1 MFGIFLCTFVLLNVN
16 TWNREIENIL
26 LHDKNFNIGKTELL
40 YLETVSNQMVP
51 LRFSGMSTSERKMFS
66 NKIQASPTYSILTRK
81 RKDFTD
87 CWNSVSIKQVRL
99 TQFWQEFSKKLQDKV
114 LAGFNQASS
123 TYSILTY
130 LRRRYNEIMG
140 YVSIKQ
146 VRLTQFWR
154 ILGDDTMKSWATFQS
169 SKSNLLNSDT
179 LTVLKPVLPE

>member
-1 MFGIFLCTFVLLNVN
+1 MLSLGTEKLKISYCMIKILILGWRNYCIWKLYRIRCFL
-16 TWNREIENIL
+16 
-26 LHDKNFNIGKTELL
+26 
-40 YLETVSNQMVP
+40 

-146 VRLTQFWR
+146 VQLTQFWHVDCPETCVTR
-154 ILGDDTMKSWATFQS
+154 IMFQS
-169 SKSNLLNSDT
+169 SKSNLLNSDVSY
-179 LTVLKPVLPE
+179 LWWGFPFE

>member
-1 MFGIFLCTFVLLNVN
+1 MNRQYVNYSCLEFFFVHSSCWMLSLGTEKLKISYCMIKILILGWRNYCIWKLYRIRCFL
-16 TWNREIENIL
+16 
-26 LHDKNFNIGKTELL
+26 
-40 YLETVSNQMVP
+40 

-99 TQFWQEFSKKLQDKV
+99 TQFW
-114 LAGFNQASS
+114 
-123 TYSILTY
+123 
-130 LRRRYNEIMG
+130 
-140 YVSIKQ
+140 
-146 VRLTQFWR
+146 R

-169 SKSNLLNSDT
+169 SKSNLLNSDM